1 MVLELT
7 LSNVITVL
15 ALFVM
20 ALWALV
26 KVISAQQDRR
36 LSERFG
42 ALDQTMQAIAKAQ
55 GDNAKSIRELEQAFN
70 QHQLDV
76 AVNYLRR
83 DEFVRTVGGIETRID
98 NFALRME
105 RALSDLVGV
114 KK

>member
-1 MVLELT
+1 MVIELT

-26 KVISAQQDRR
+26 KVIIGQQDRR
-36 LSERFG
+36 LTERFK
-42 ALDQTMQAIAKAQ
+42 ALDTTMQAIAQAQ
-55 GDNAKSIRELEQAFN
+55 TENGKSIRELERALH
-70 QHQLDV
+70 QHQLEV
-76 AVNYLRR
+76 SVEYVRR
-83 DEFVRTVGGIETRID
+83 DEFMRTVGGIETRID

-105 RALSDLVGV
+105 RALGDLVGV